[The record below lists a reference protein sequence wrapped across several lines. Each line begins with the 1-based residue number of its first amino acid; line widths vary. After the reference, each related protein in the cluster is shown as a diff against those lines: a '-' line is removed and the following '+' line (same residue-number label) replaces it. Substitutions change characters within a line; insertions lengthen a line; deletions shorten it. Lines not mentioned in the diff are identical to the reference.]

1 MSRAC
6 HSCRV
11 GSDNQGQDPVKAL
24 NEEVGDV
31 ENETRKPT
39 EDNSAKQ
46 TGKDGEITKN
56 GKKDVKSSEGTNGF
70 TETEVETSGQT
81 PMGKDEE
88 KVNGSGVDEEA
99 KKRKLDEDEPAA
111 RGADAGEVDEI
122 DVVHSDGPDE
132 VERPRKKSKFDGEEN
147 AA

>member
-24 NEEVGDV
+24 NEEVDDV

-46 TGKDGEITKN
+46 PGKEDEITKN
-56 GKKDVKSSEGTNGF
+56 GKKDAKSSEGTNGL
-70 TETEVETSGQT
+70 TEVAVETSGES
-81 PMGKDEE
+81 PMGKEKE

-99 KKRKLDEDEPAA
+99 KKRKLDDDEPAA

-132 VERPRKKSKFDGEEN
+132 VERPRKKSKVDGEET